1 MKTTLLT
8 AHSGCD
14 ATPDNSMEFVRYAL
28 TLDVDCLEVDIRLG
42 ATGELIL
49 THDASG
55 AGTPLREAFAALAGH
70 RKMKINCDLKESG
83 LEAAVYA
90 LARAEGVQDRLV
102 YSGTVKK
109 CAATDQVDWYLN
121 IELLFPGASSFADVS
136 PEDAL
141 ARIVTG
147 MGETGARCLN
157 THYSIADTPLYP
169 LLKECGVPLSLWTPS
184 EEPLLRRFL
193 AEGAHNVTTRAAR
206 LACALRAEARAVD
219 LIKFDSEDDF
229 TLFTRVVYDEL
240 AMKMNMGRR
249 FTPEEA
255 RFLFDQL
262 LARNGR
268 DTFGQ
273 YKAFL
278 RATGEYI
285 GICALWADEEKGEAE
300 IEYSLLPEYWGAG
313 LGSGLAQTLTE
324 MAASIPAVK
333 RLAAITGP
341 DNAPSRRILRNLG
354 FHSAGVY
361 DTEDGTRAE
370 RFERA
375 AHLG

>member
-28 TLDVDCLEVDIRLG
+28 TLDVDCLEVDIRAG
-42 ATGELIL
+42 AAGELIL

-55 AGTPLREAFAALAGH
+55 AGTSLREAFAALAGH
-70 RKMKINCDLKESG
+70 RKMKINCDLKEPG
-83 LEAAVYA
+83 LEAAVLA
-90 LARAEGVQDRLV
+90 LAEEEGVADRLV
-102 YSGTVKK
+102 YSGTVTK
-109 CAATDQVDWYLN
+109 CAATEKVDWYLN
-121 IELLFPGASSFADVS
+121 VELLFPGAFSFADVP

-141 ARIVTG
+141 ARIEAG
-147 MGETGARCLN
+147 MGETGAHCLN
-157 THYSIADTPLYP
+157 AHYSIADTPLYP
-169 LLKECGVPLSLWTPS
+169 MLRARGIPLSLWTPS
-184 EEPLLRRFL
+184 EESLLRRFL
-193 AEGAHNVTTRAAR
+193 AEGVYNITTRAAR
-206 LACALRAEARAVD
+206 LGSALRAETRAVD
-219 LIKFDSEDDF
+219 LVKFASEDDF
-229 TLFTRVVYDEL
+229 ALFTRVVYNEL
-240 AMKMNMGRR
+240 AMKMNMGRI
-249 FTPEEA
+249 FTQEEA

-262 LARNGR
+262 LARNSR
-268 DTFGQ
+268 DVFGQ

-285 GICALWADEEKGEAE
+285 GICALWVDGEKGEAE

-313 LGSGLAQTLTE
+313 LGSCVAQTLTE
-324 MAASIPAVK
+324 MAASAPAVK
-333 RLAAITGP
+333 RFAAITSP
-341 DNAPSRRILRNLG
+341 DNAASRRILRNLG

-375 AHLG
+375 APLA